1 MTQSPCN
8 SHVDAIW
15 LEVTS
20 AWLKFMRMCPQV
32 LTKAALMSYE
42 RLHVFEGIV
51 DRDWNPHGSGHKYAS
66 KLLCAWQFDKI
77 TSGGCSATC
86 ASRRHDL
93 LLWPPQS
100 RECTEILLQDWRSC
114 WGNDSLLACSLT
126 GSSSYESQAC
136 LNESIKKSSLAI

>member
-1 MTQSPCN
+1 MKHQQRLQYSSSKEQSHTHKNLNASVTQSPCN

-51 DRDWNPHGSGHKYAS
+51 DRDWNPHGSGPKYAS

-93 LLWPPQS
+93 LLWPPLS
-100 RECTEILLQDWRSC
+100 REWVDPTARLEKLLRQ
-114 WGNDSLLACSLT
+114 
-126 GSSSYESQAC
+126 
-136 LNESIKKSSLAI
+136 